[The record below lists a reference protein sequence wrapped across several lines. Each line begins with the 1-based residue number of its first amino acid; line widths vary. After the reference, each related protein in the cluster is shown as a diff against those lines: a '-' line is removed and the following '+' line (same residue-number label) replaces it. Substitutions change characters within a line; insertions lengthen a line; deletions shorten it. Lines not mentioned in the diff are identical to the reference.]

1 MRRTDPATDLVE
13 RAIRQW
19 QISGSKNA
27 RHDLAKETEVRP
39 AQVGEEGGISTFTVG
54 SVAGFL
60 GAITSL
66 ICNIA
71 GALVLGV
78 EPLRLLRI
86 YATILEGRRALD
98 LSQANFFIAA
108 FAVHIVTGILFGTIF
123 ALCARKFCT
132 GLQRYTLAGAGYGIA
147 IWLVNFYGILSWFQ
161 PLLYGK
167 AFILTE
173 IPIAVAVLTH
183 FSYGLTVALV
193 TYVLQRDFMALS
205 NKRINEGII
214 SRL

>member
-1 MRRTDPATDLVE
+1 MKRTDPATHLAE
-13 RAIRQW
+13 RSIRQW
-19 QISGSKNA
+19 QTGGSKA
-27 RHDLAKETEVRP
+27 AQLYLAKETEVTPVEVR
-39 AQVGEEGGISTFTVG
+39 AGGGISTFTVG

-60 GAITSL
+60 GAITCL

-147 IWLVNFYGILSWFQ
+147 IWLVNFYGILSWLQ
-161 PLLYGK
+161 PLLHGS

-173 IPIAVAVLTH
+173 IPIAVAGLTH
-183 FSYGLTVALV
+183 VSYGLTVALV
-193 TYVLQRDFMALS
+193 TYVLQRDFMYTSQTNTLT
-205 NKRINEGII
+205 KE
-214 SRL
+214 

>member
-1 MRRTDPATDLVE
+1 MKRTDPATDLAE

-19 QISGSKNA
+19 QMSGSKTE
-27 RHDLAKETEVRP
+27 RHDLAKQTEVIP
-39 AQVGEEGGISTFTVG
+39 AEVRAEGGISTFTVG

-60 GAITSL
+60 GAITCL

-98 LSQANFFIAA
+98 ISRAGFFIAA
-108 FAVHIVTGILFGTIF
+108 FTLHIVTGIFFGTIF
-123 ALCARKFCT
+123 ALGARKFCA
-132 GLQRYTLAGAGYGIA
+132 GLQRYILAGAGYGIA
-147 IWLVNFYGILSWFQ
+147 IWLVNFYGILSWLQ
-161 PLLYGK
+161 PLLHGS

-183 FSYGLTVALV
+183 VNYGLTVALV
-193 TYVLQRDFMALS
+193 TYVLQRDFMYPSQTNAQT
-205 NKRINEGII
+205 KE
-214 SRL
+214 

>member
-1 MRRTDPATDLVE
+1 MRLAAETNSAARKVIPSTGDRIHIDSECGEFIPPGICEALVRSFLMKSPEHAFKNYRFKEQGIQEVQMKRTDPATDLAE

-19 QISGSKNA
+19 QMSGSKAA
-27 RHDLAKETEVRP
+27 RHDLGKETELIPAKVRE
-39 AQVGEEGGISTFTVG
+39 GGGISTFTVG

-98 LSQANFFIAA
+98 ISRADFFIAA
-108 FAVHIVTGILFGTIF
+108 FTLHIGTGILFGTIF
-123 ALCARKFCT
+123 ALGAVNSAPDFNAT
-132 GLQRYTLAGAGYGIA
+132 FWLAQVMGLPSG
-147 IWLVNFYGILSWFQ
+147 W
-161 PLLYGK
+161 
-167 AFILTE
+167 
-173 IPIAVAVLTH
+173 
-183 FSYGLTVALV
+183 
-193 TYVLQRDFMALS
+193 
-205 NKRINEGII
+205 
-214 SRL
+214 

>member
-1 MRRTDPATDLVE
+1 M
-13 RAIRQW
+13 
-19 QISGSKNA
+19 
-27 RHDLAKETEVRP
+27 
-39 AQVGEEGGISTFTVG
+39 
-54 SVAGFL
+54 
-60 GAITSL
+60 
-66 ICNIA
+66 
-71 GALVLGV
+71 
-78 EPLRLLRI
+78 
-86 YATILEGRRALD
+86 
-98 LSQANFFIAA
+98 
-108 FAVHIVTGILFGTIF
+108 
-123 ALCARKFCT
+123 
-132 GLQRYTLAGAGYGIA
+132 
-147 IWLVNFYGILSWFQ
+147 NFYGILSWFQ

>member
-1 MRRTDPATDLVE
+1 MKGIDPATDLAE

-19 QISGSKNA
+19 QMSGSKIA
-27 RHDLAKETEVRP
+27 RHDLAKETEVIP
-39 AQVGEEGGISTFTVG
+39 AEVRAGGGISTFTVG

-60 GAITSL
+60 GAITCL

-78 EPLRLLRI
+78 EPLHLLRI

-98 LSQANFFIAA
+98 ISRDDFFIVA
-108 FAVHIVTGILFGTIF
+108 FALHIVTGIL
-123 ALCARKFCT
+123 
-132 GLQRYTLAGAGYGIA
+132 YG
-147 IWLVNFYGILSWFQ
+147 S
-161 PLLYGK
+161 

-183 FSYGLTVALV
+183 VSYGLTVALV
-193 TYVLQRDFMALS
+193 TYVLQRDFMYPSQTNAQT
-205 NKRINEGII
+205 KE
-214 SRL
+214 

>member
-1 MRRTDPATDLVE
+1 MKRTDPATDLAE
-13 RAIRQW
+13 LAIRQW
-19 QISGSKNA
+19 QMSGSKIA
-27 RHDLAKETEVRP
+27 WHDPAKQTEAIPAEVR
-39 AQVGEEGGISTFTVG
+39 AEGGISTFTVG

-60 GAITSL
+60 GAITCL

-98 LSQANFFIAA
+98 ISRADFFIAA
-108 FAVHIVTGILFGTIF
+108 FALHIVTGIFFGTIF
-123 ALCARKFCT
+123 ALGARKFCA
-132 GLQRYTLAGAGYGIA
+132 GLQRYILAGAGYGIA
-147 IWLVNFYGILSWFQ
+147 IWLVNFYGILSWLQ
-161 PLLYGK
+161 PLLHGS

-183 FSYGLTVALV
+183 VSYGLTVALV
-193 TYVLQRDFMALS
+193 TYVLQRDFMYSSQTNAQT
-205 NKRINEGII
+205 KE
-214 SRL
+214 

>member
-1 MRRTDPATDLVE
+1 MRRIDPAADLAE
-13 RAIRQW
+13 RSIRQW
-19 QISGSKNA
+19 QFSGSKAA
-27 RHDLAKETEVRP
+27 RHVPEKESEVIPPPVR
-39 AQVGEEGGISTFTVG
+39 AGGGISTLTVG

-60 GAITSL
+60 GAIICL

-98 LSQANFFIAA
+98 ISRADFFIAA
-108 FAVHIVTGILFGTIF
+108 FTLHLVTGILFGTIF
-123 ALCARKFCT
+123 ALGARKFCA
-132 GLQRYTLAGAGYGIA
+132 GLQRCILAGAGYGIA
-147 IWLVNFYGILSWFQ
+147 IWLVNFYGILSWLH
-161 PLLYGK
+161 PLLHGG

-183 FSYGLTVALV
+183 VSYGVTGALV
-193 TYVLQRDFMALS
+193 TYVLQRD
-205 NKRINEGII
+205 
-214 SRL
+214 

>member
-1 MRRTDPATDLVE
+1 MKRTNPATDLAE

-19 QISGSKNA
+19 QMSGSKA
-27 RHDLAKETEVRP
+27 APHDLGKKTEVIP
-39 AQVGEEGGISTFTVG
+39 AQVRKAGGVSTFTVG

-98 LSQANFFIAA
+98 ILRDDFFIAA
-108 FAVHIVTGILFGTIF
+108 FALHIVTGILFGTIF
-123 ALCARKFCT
+123 ALGAHKFCA
-132 GLQRYTLAGAGYGIA
+132 GLQRYILAGAGYGIA
-147 IWLVNFYGILSWFQ
+147 IWLVNFYGILSWLQ
-161 PLLYGK
+161 PLLHGS

-183 FSYGLTVALV
+183 VSYGLTVALV
-193 TYVLQRDFMALS
+193 TYVLQRDFRYPSQTNAQT
-205 NKRINEGII
+205 KE
-214 SRL
+214 